1 MLSQEWISL
10 AEKVINQTVVQT
22 KSEYAKEDA
31 ITDDIAG
38 QAYIEQFAQETLD
51 RAERVVKANKATQQT
66 AMTFDA
72 AATFFHLV
80 NIWGPPDQETQQK
93 IKYAKWNATR
103 IAKAIK
109 EGKDPNESNPKP
121 EAAPQ
126 QPALDPEDP
135 EVQGFGGTTPAP
147 LPPKPRHVT
156 IEDAPDH
163 NVARDAAGVSLPHSP
178 ASAVPSEELKLPG
191 VPTHLSDPQ
200 PPAQEPGYFDS
211 HSMPS
216 PVSPPSHNPAGYQ
229 PPADAYAPSQT
240 WTPTPPPQAP
250 HSAFSPPSHPAAP
263 EDHYRSAPPPT
274 AAPPT
279 FATIQSPTPAV
290 APAAVAPPAGRLA
303 KPTIPPPSTAMPVY
317 APVSGVDEAAMVQAQ
332 KHAKW
337 AISALNFEDVNT
349 AIMELRR
356 ALQSLGAS

>member
-1 MLSQEWISL
+1 M
-10 AEKVINQTVVQT
+10 QT
-22 KSEYAKEDA
+22 KNEYAEEDA
-31 ITDDIAG
+31 ITDDTAG

-51 RAERVVKANKATQQT
+51 RAERVVKADKVTQQT

-93 IKYAKWNATR
+93 IKYAKWNAAR

-121 EAAPQ
+121 EVAPQ
-126 QPALDPEDP
+126 QPALDVTDAEL
-135 EVQGFGGTTPAP
+135 QGFGTTTPAP
-147 LPPKPRHVT
+147 LPPNPQHAT
-156 IEDAPDH
+156 DQDGPDQD
-163 NVARDAAGVSLPHSP
+163 VSTEAAGVSLPHSP
-178 ASAVPSEELKLPG
+178 ASAMPSEELELPG

-200 PPAQEPGYFDS
+200 PPAQQPGYFDS

-216 PVSPPSHNPAGYQ
+216 PVSPPSHDPVGYQ
-229 PPADAYAPSQT
+229 PPADTSAPPRS
-240 WTPTPPPQAP
+240 WAATPPPPQAP
-250 HSAFSPPSHPAAP
+250 NPAFSPPSPTTAP
-263 EDHYRSAPPPT
+263 EDHYRSAPSPP

-279 FATIQSPTPAV
+279 FAPDQSPTPAV
-290 APAAVAPPAGRLA
+290 APAPVAQPAVNLA
-303 KPTIPPPSTAMPVY
+303 KPTVPLPSTTTMPAS

-349 AIMELRR
+349 AVVELRR